1 MKVYV
6 KPKMDISE
14 FEEDIITVS
23 GGNGEGG
30 NGGGG
35 NGGPGGPGNGNG
47 DGDGSFGKAPGLL
60 LDPFEDPGDQYVHP

>member
-30 NGGGG
+30 NGGGD
-35 NGGPGGPGNGNG
+35 NNGPGGDGGN
-47 DGDGSFGKAPGLL
+47 SLGKAPGLTF
-60 LDPFEDPGDQYVHP
+60 DPYEDPGDQYVHP

>member
-6 KPKMDISE
+6 KPKMDITE

-23 GGNGEGG
+23 GGNGESG

-35 NGGPGGPGNGNG
+35 TGGPGNGNGNG

>member
-6 KPKMDISE
+6 KPKMDIKE

-35 NGGPGGPGNGNG
+35 TGGPGNGNGNG

>member
-35 NGGPGGPGNGNG
+35 TGGPGNGNGNG

>member
-35 NGGPGGPGNGNG
+35 NGGPGNGNGNG